1 MMNVAIIGASSDRSK
16 FGNKAVRAY
25 AAAGH
30 KVFPVSLKE
39 KEIEGMR
46 CYADIRDIPDRI
58 DRVSVYTPPSVTYKL
73 LDGIAEKK
81 VREVYLNPGAED
93 EATVRKAEGLGLNI
107 ALLCSIL
114 AIGQDPTDFT

>member
-1 MMNVAIIGASSDRSK
+1 MNVAIIGASSDRSK

-46 CYADIRDIPDRI
+46 VLRGYPGYSGQDRPGVRLYSAIRD
-58 DRVSVYTPPSVTYKL
+58 L
-73 LDGIAEKK
+73 
-81 VREVYLNPGAED
+81 
-93 EATVRKAEGLGLNI
+93 
-107 ALLCSIL
+107 
-114 AIGQDPTDFT
+114 